1 MRDAWFQFQRP
12 RVDSI
17 RFSNARR
24 RLTRAGFFF
33 QKKTTV
39 SNKPRRASDEYMFS
53 RARRVA
59 SRVTA
64 RDGPSRGRGVGVKFR
79 IDFEPVDVCWTT
91 TATQDDDDDLRNED
105 AVAGHASTTGRGR
118 NDGTRIA
125 DDERH
130 RFVIRV
136 CRGAK
141 VQTSEPSRDAET
153 SADGRGFIAEWAPT
167 PTSEREHRHRSS
179 LIATFFKS
187 KPGDGDGGG
196 VGFDAKEYAVKLQ
209 RERRVVNRKG
219 DEEYAYE
226 TIAKSSFDFT
236 TFATLSDESDVR
248 GEHPREFVLPVKKGA
263 RGMGEATSVRCRA
276 VVRVVWLKNFNQTP
290 DALTELS
297 FVSGLDS
304 VSESVAT
311 DVTPP
316 QSIAALGEQD
326 LAGFQNLLS
335 PVAESVSPIVVRQ
348 TERRETAAREEA
360 RDAMN
365 RVAELEVSL
374 ERAHAKVEDVN
385 QELAK
390 RQHEFENDLARA
402 RRENAA
408 MKETV
413 ASTQEA
419 KERAITRV
427 LDDMNAVE
435 AEKTR
440 LEKHNRNLE
449 YELETV
455 KRTLRERDL
464 DLARA
469 QASRAKMDEEDEES
483 KAHFELER
491 ASHAKEIA
499 RYHAQL
505 EAADEQL
512 EKLLENQKKTQI
524 EFERELERQSAAR
537 ADAEHKIMNEL
548 EEKSHECEDLRQ
560 QLQNIIAETT
570 LLTTAMKKQANEQQ
584 GKLVNMAKAEAAQA
598 KCDLR
603 AVTEEL
609 VDVRKVLDSHVNELV
624 ACKVSMAEDQG
635 SLLVLRRE
643 LTRCRE
649 KLTEYAARA
658 TRMEVCMYEQRAEE
672 FE

>member
-1 MRDAWFQFQRP
+1 M
-12 RVDSI
+12 
-17 RFSNARR
+17 
-24 RLTRAGFFF
+24 
-33 QKKTTV
+33 
-39 SNKPRRASDEYMFS
+39 
-53 RARRVA
+53 
-59 SRVTA
+59 
-64 RDGPSRGRGVGVKFR
+64 KFR

-91 TATQDDDDDLRNED
+91 TATQDDDDDDLRNED
-105 AVAGHASTTGRGR
+105 TVAGRAWTTGRGR
-118 NDGTRIA
+118 NDGTRIV

-153 SADGRGFIAEWAPT
+153 SADGRGFVAEWAPT
-167 PTSEREHRHRSS
+167 PTSERERQQHRRSS

-219 DEEYAYE
+219 DEEFAYE

-236 TFATLSDESDVR
+236 TFATLSDECDVR

-297 FVSGLDS
+297 FVSGLESS

-316 QSIAALGEQD
+316 QSVAALGEQD

-348 TERRETAAREEA
+348 TERREAAAREEA

-374 ERAHAKVEDVN
+374 ERAHATVEDVN

-390 RQHEFENDLARA
+390 RQHEFDNDLARA

-435 AEKTR
+435 VEKTR
-440 LEKHNRNLE
+440 LEKHNRHLE

-469 QASRAKMDEEDEES
+469 EASRAKMDEEDEES

-512 EKLLENQKKTQI
+512 KKLLENQKKTQI
-524 EFERELERQSAAR
+524 EFERELERQAAAR

>member
-1 MRDAWFQFQRP
+1 M
-12 RVDSI
+12 
-17 RFSNARR
+17 
-24 RLTRAGFFF
+24 LTR
-33 QKKTTV
+33 V
-39 SNKPRRASDEYMFS
+39 RRA
-53 RARRVA
+53 A

-64 RDGPSRGRGVGVKFR
+64 RGGGLGGGARRGDGVKFR
-79 IDFEPVDVCWTT
+79 IDFEPVDVRWTT
-91 TATQDDDDDLRNED
+91 TTTAGAAGDDDLRNED
-105 AVAGHASTTGRGR
+105 TGDASTTGRGR
-118 NDGTRIA
+118 NDAPVDG
-125 DDERH
+125 D

-141 VQTSEPSRDAET
+141 VQTSERSRNAET
-153 SADGRGFIAEWAPT
+153 SADGLGFVAEWAPT
-167 PTSEREHRHRSS
+167 TSEGERRNRRSS

-187 KPGDGDGGG
+187 KTDADGGGGGG

-219 DEEYAYE
+219 DAEYAYE
-226 TIAKSSFDFT
+226 TVAKSNFDFT
-236 TFATLSDESDVR
+236 TFATLSDESDM
-248 GEHPREFVLPVKKGA
+248 HDMNPHEFVLPVKKGA
-263 RGMGEATSVRCRA
+263 RRMGDASSVRCRA
-276 VVRVVWLKNFNQTP
+276 VVRVVWLNNQTP
-290 DALTELS
+290 DADGLTELS

-316 QSIAALGEQD
+316 SSVTALGEQD
-326 LAGFQNLLS
+326 LAGFQTLLS

-348 TERRETAAREEA
+348 TERREAAAREEA

-374 ERAHAKVEDVN
+374 ERAHAKVAGMN
-385 QELAK
+385 QELEK
-390 RQHEFENDLARA
+390 RQHEFENALASA

-427 LDDMNAVE
+427 LNDMNAVE

-440 LEKHNRNLE
+440 LEKHNRTLE

-469 QASRAKMDEEDEES
+469 DESRAKMDEEDSES
-483 KAHFELER
+483 KVHFELER

-512 EKLLENQKKTQI
+512 EKLLQNQKKTQI
-524 EFERELERQSAAR
+524 EFERELERQSVAR
-537 ADAEHKIMNEL
+537 ADAEHKIMSEL

-658 TRMEVCMYEQRAEE
+658 TRMEVCMYEQRADE